1 MKRFDFHLE
10 NVLRWRRTLAD
21 IRRAE
26 ALACANAVA
35 EAERELERLRAAE
48 AQAARD
54 LTMQP
59 NGASLAAGSAFLEK
73 FRSRIAD
80 AVKKV
85 ERARA
90 ALDAATAK
98 VVEADRNAKLL
109 EKMKQT
115 RLVEWSAECDR
126 ELEAFAAETFLNRR

>member
-21 IRRAE
+21 VRRAE
-26 ALACANAVA
+26 ALVCANAVA

-54 LTMQP
+54 LTTQP

-80 AVKKV
+80 AVKKA
-85 ERARA
+85 ESRRA
-90 ALDAATAK
+90 ALNAATAK

-109 EKMKQT
+109 EKMKET

>member
-21 IRRAE
+21 VRRAE
-26 ALACANAVA
+26 ALVCANALA
-35 EAERELERLRAAE
+35 EAEREVERLRAAE

-54 LTMQP
+54 LTMHP
-59 NGASLAAGSAFLEK
+59 NGASLAAGSAFLGK

-85 ERARA
+85 ESMRA
-90 ALDAATAK
+90 ALNAATAK

-109 EKMKQT
+109 EKMKET
-115 RLVEWSAECDR
+115 RFTEWSAECDR

>member
-21 IRRAE
+21 VRRAE
-26 ALACANAVA
+26 ALVCANAVA

-48 AQAARD
+48 AQAARE
-54 LTMQP
+54 LTTQP

-73 FRSRIAD
+73 FRRRIAD
-80 AVKKV
+80 AVKKA
-85 ERARA
+85 ESRRA
-90 ALDAATAK
+90 ALNAATAK

-109 EKMKQT
+109 EKMKET

>member
-1 MKRFDFHLE
+1 MKRFEFHLE

-21 IRRAE
+21 VRRAE
-26 ALACANAVA
+26 ALACANSVA
-35 EAERELERLRAAE
+35 EAERELERLRDGE

-80 AVKKV
+80 AVKSA
-85 ERARA
+85 ESRRA
-90 ALDAATAK
+90 ALNAATAK

-109 EKMKQT
+109 EKLKET